1 MTVWTREELIAM
13 DSASELLISTRRPD
27 GTLRTPIPI
36 WHTTVD
42 DALYIRSARGP
53 QNGWFVRALRA
64 GTGQVSA
71 GGVTKDVTF
80 ELAEPAVSD
89 VLSETLHR
97 KYDRFGP
104 APIAAITGPAVLQ
117 TTLKVLPAD
126 GY

>member
-1 MTVWTREELIAM
+1 LSAWTTEELTAI
-13 DSASELLISTRRPD
+13 DSATELLISSRRPD

-36 WHTTVD
+36 WHTAVG

-53 QNGWFVRALRA
+53 ENGWFRRALRS

-80 ELAEPAVSD
+80 ELADPAVRDSLD
-89 VLSETLHR
+89 EALHQ

-104 APIAAITGPAVLQ
+104 TPIAAITGPDVLQ

-126 GY
+126 SR